1 MKKFLIILFGLLC
14 ISCAPSYMTVANVT
28 LLDRHGETLRY
39 YPDVILDEVPT
50 QDTLST
56 ISFKEYN
63 GTKHVIEEGTI
74 VVEGV
79 EKVQRTTS
87 SRDVYVVY
95 RRGYPEYLN
104 YRYRYVPAPRPV
116 PVTPTPRPNTPR
128 TNRPRR

>member
-39 YPDVILDEVPT
+39 YPDVILDEVPV

-56 ISFKEYN
+56 ISFQEYN
-63 GTKHVIEEGTI
+63 GTKHVIEDGKI
-74 VVEGV
+74 VVEGI
-79 EKVQRTTS
+79 EKVQRPTN
-87 SRDVYVVY
+87 SRTVYVTY

-104 YRYRYVPAPRPV
+104 YRYRYVPEPRLV
-116 PVTPTPRPNTPR
+116 PR
-128 TNRPRR
+128 TNRSRR